1 MPARPRR
8 PIPPPEKLTVA
19 DIIHIILAVLMVPLG
34 LIILFRNATTMR
46 TITGWLVG
54 AAFVG
59 FGVYRLYLTIV
70 RYRMLLQRRK

>member
-8 PIPPPEKLTVA
+8 PIPPPEKLTVT

-54 AAFVG
+54 AAFVS
-59 FGVYRLYLTIV
+59 FGVYRLYLAFV